1 MAADS
6 STGRETPSTTMTDK
20 DAERAAIVAKYE
32 WGRRDGA
39 QIDPWEDPEFEVY
52 GITDRYGFLHKEKL
66 PPNHY
71 DAKYLQQQRDRQM
84 KWHKMIQKW
93 PKYAYTEKLRK
104 RVSKGIP
111 NAVRPEAWK
120 RLLDIE
126 TYKKQK
132 PGVFQAAW
140 QKARLTSPDIR
151 QIDLDVNRTYR
162 DHIMFRERYG
172 IKQRALFHVL
182 SAYSMYNEAVG
193 YCQGMSGIGALMLM
207 YLDEEDAFW
216 ALVELLGNKKYA
228 MHGYFIPG
236 LPRLIRSFD
245 HHTDVRQKFLPKL
258 HKHLL
263 KEEVEPSL
271 YSTKWFLQCFLDR
284 APFSL
289 TLRLWDMYLLE
300 GEVVINAMS
309 YGTLK
314 FHQSKTCYC
323 LIHAFVKHL
332 ACVVEDL
339 LKLRFE
345 DAVHFLQTM
354 ASRQYDDDK
363 MVNDVLVPC
372 MVELQRNKLAIQQS
386 PTEEVPPGEPDLSP
400 FIGMVNGT
408 VNINGLSSEEPKP
421 DPETAV

>member
-1 MAADS
+1 MGLLTVS
-6 STGRETPSTTMTDK
+6 
-20 DAERAAIVAKYE
+20 
-32 WGRRDGA
+32 
-39 QIDPWEDPEFEVY
+39 
-52 GITDRYGFLHKEKL
+52 KEKL

-314 FHQSKTCYC
+314 FHQK
-323 LIHAFVKHL
+323 
-332 ACVVEDL
+332 DL